1 MDEGK
6 NTTSTET
13 EAQEGGLSNAQLEPP
28 RLGNRDAD
36 RNHFITS
43 FKARDGSSF
52 VWCGLTLDAGAL
64 HKGTKVAS
72 VALVQRF
79 GVAKKATLI
88 SVKTT
93 SEAVDNLAAIEM
105 AYADISIKNPA
116 RAKKSVVNIS
126 WTLGNSA
133 NIEIPVVVASGNE
146 RKSSDLSN
154 KAPATLYALDFPVIA
169 VGGTDPSGN
178 RDNFSQEKRANAV
191 HAPGSQIDVSN
202 KDGTKVQEEG
212 TSFAAPAVCGLIATY
227 MAYDTIPW
235 DDNKMNNERV
245 NEIRNHPRS
254 DKCSVARGSDPVVR
268 TIWNGIPKPDYEQ
281 VVISVLKTSKG
292 WSLSVAMMSNV
303 NSHSGGV
310 EVSRA
315 RKCYTIKV
323 GKSVGS
329 CRETNPCA
337 K

>member
-1 MDEGK
+1 MRWI
-6 NTTSTET
+6 SRS
-13 EAQEGGLSNAQLEPP
+13 LLLEEQIP
-28 RLGNRDAD
+28 
-36 RNHFITS
+36 
-43 FKARDGSSF
+43 
-52 VWCGLTLDAGAL
+52 
-64 HKGTKVAS
+64 
-72 VALVQRF
+72 
-79 GVAKKATLI
+79 
-88 SVKTT
+88 
-93 SEAVDNLAAIEM
+93 AAIVIISPKKNELTPFTLPVPRSTYPTRM
-105 AYADISIKNPA
+105 ARRCKRKVPHSVSCHHSRDSAFTCSSI
-116 RAKKSVVNIS
+116 
-126 WTLGNSA
+126 
-133 NIEIPVVVASGNE
+133 
-146 RKSSDLSN
+146 
-154 KAPATLYALDFPVIA
+154 FPL
-169 VGGTDPSGN
+169 
-178 RDNFSQEKRANAV
+178 
-191 HAPGSQIDVSN
+191 
-202 KDGTKVQEEG
+202 
-212 TSFAAPAVCGLIATY
+212 AAPAVCGLIATY

>member
-1 MDEGK
+1 MRVQQYMAWATDPNNDNELL
-6 NTTSTET
+6 ET
-13 EAQEGGLSNAQLEPP
+13 RKFLN
-28 RLGNRDAD
+28 DTVVD

-133 NIEIPVVVASGNE
+133 NIESE
-146 RKSSDLSN
+146 LR
-154 KAPATLYALDFPVIA
+154 
-169 VGGTDPSGN
+169 
-178 RDNFSQEKRANAV
+178 
-191 HAPGSQIDVSN
+191 
-202 KDGTKVQEEG
+202 
-212 TSFAAPAVCGLIATY
+212 
-227 MAYDTIPW
+227 
-235 DDNKMNNERV
+235 
-245 NEIRNHPRS
+245 
-254 DKCSVARGSDPVVR
+254 
-268 TIWNGIPKPDYEQ
+268 
-281 VVISVLKTSKG
+281 
-292 WSLSVAMMSNV
+292 
-303 NSHSGGV
+303 
-310 EVSRA
+310 
-315 RKCYTIKV
+315 
-323 GKSVGS
+323 
-329 CRETNPCA
+329 
-337 K
+337 